1 MGSTSDRF
9 DSEINE
15 IREKIAI
22 EEDKLKDVKSKFDEK
37 ANICERLPDNRAR
50 EIIEDGMLELSRQI
64 NNHKENIQKYEQRI
78 MAILRK
84 EAGRLRSIDGAQT
97 TEKQT
102 TQKTPAKDIDLFYDA
117 NDRILFLDCKK
128 KCTLTKKEQV
138 LFDYLKKDGY
148 QDVMEICGHMKY
160 TYRNS
165 LDPFISKLN
174 RKTNACLGFKVIK
187 NIEKGGGKY
196 EILPKVKDGNFK
208 KQDSGKM
215 KARQERLIKKPQNTS
230 KINGFKMM

>member
-1 MGSTSDRF
+1 MGNTSDRF

-84 EAGRLRSIDGAQT
+84 EAGRLRSIAGAQT

-102 TQKTPAKDIDLFYDA
+102 TQKTPAKDIKLFHDYYQ
-117 NDRILFLDCKK
+117 RILFLNNE
-128 KCTLTKKEQV
+128 TYYELTPKEQTLVECLKSGERDIKDICHEMWGNREKRGNFDSLMHV
-138 LFDYLKKDGY
+138 LNEK
-148 QDVMEICGHMKY
+148 
-160 TYRNS
+160 
-165 LDPFISKLN
+165 
-174 RKTNACLGFKVIK
+174 IK
-187 NIEKGGGKY
+187 NVFGVGLVGNMEKGEGMYRIDGRIT
-196 EILPKVKDGNFK
+196 EKVFK
-208 KQDSGKM
+208 K
-215 KARQERLIKKPQNTS
+215 
-230 KINGFKMM
+230 